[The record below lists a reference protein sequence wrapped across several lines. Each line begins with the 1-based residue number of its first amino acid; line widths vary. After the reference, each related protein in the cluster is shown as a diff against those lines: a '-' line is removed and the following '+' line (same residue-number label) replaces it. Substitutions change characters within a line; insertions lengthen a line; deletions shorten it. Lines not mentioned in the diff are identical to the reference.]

1 MWCGAPPRGTMAPDW
16 GGITR
21 GAVKLTLFCLINNY
35 RSCQAAVNYVGSAK
49 VSGVLLLDLRTLLS
63 TLLHPPRGL
72 VVQRRRDPCLERMN

>member
-35 RSCQAAVNYVGSAK
+35 RSCQATANYVGSAE
-49 VSGVLLLDLRTLLS
+49 VSTCRPRS
-63 TLLHPPRGL
+63 TVHPIHRH
-72 VVQRRRDPCLERMN
+72 DHS